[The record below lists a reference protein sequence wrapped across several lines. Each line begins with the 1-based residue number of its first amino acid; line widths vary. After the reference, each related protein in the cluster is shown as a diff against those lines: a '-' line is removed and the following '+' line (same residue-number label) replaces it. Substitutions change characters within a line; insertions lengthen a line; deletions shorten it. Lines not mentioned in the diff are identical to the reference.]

1 MRAAGR
7 NVDRLNDRKILKIVR
22 AGVRVAGVILT
33 DAVVAK
39 VNPHRAVRINAVAAN
54 AILQADSHCDTAIVE
69 RNKIPFAR
77 ANAADLR
84 ALSAVNHDA
93 VRLRT
98 ERSAV
103 KEAVPT

>member
-22 AGVRVAGVILT
+22 AGVSVARVVLT

-69 RNKIPFAR
+69 RNKIAFAR
-77 ANAADLR
+77 AEPVDLR
-84 ALSAVNHDA
+84 SLSAVNHDA
-93 VRLRT
+93 VWLRAQ
-98 ERSAV
+98 RSA
-103 KEAVPT
+103 TRRR